1 MDQKQ
6 DFKKY
11 DMTLFCGQLA
21 ELRSRSLYNFTYRHS
36 ECEVGPILGQWGIND
51 PFNVITKLVILPSS

>member
-1 MDQKQ
+1 
-6 DFKKY
+6 
-11 DMTLFCGQLA
+11 MTLFCGQLA